1 MRYRRL
7 LCAALLALV
16 VADACAD
23 VCVWRDPDKTMTRLF
38 PEAHD
43 YRTVDVKISPEQL
56 ARIEKRLGR
65 ALTQDEST
73 DWTYY
78 VLVASDGKP
87 IGIVSADSEKG
98 EYGAIEIV
106 MGLDPEGRA
115 RGVYIQRSR
124 ERKAS
129 DLAAPAFLN
138 QFSGKRAS
146 DPLELGGAVKAV
158 DGAEVASL
166 EIAYGVH
173 KMLVLR
179 DELAMGD
186 KK

>member
-7 LCAALLALV
+7 PCAALLALV

-43 YRTVDVKISPEQL
+43 YRTVDVKISPEQR

-65 ALTQDEST
+65 ALTSDEST

-78 VLVASDGKP
+78 VLIAGDGKP

-106 MGLDPEGRA
+106 VGFDPDGRT

-129 DLAAPAFLN
+129 DLAAPAFLS
-138 QFSGKRAS
+138 QFSGKPAS
-146 DPLELGGAVKAV
+146 DSLDVGGTIKPV
-158 DGAEVASL
+158 DGAEVASR

-173 KMLVLR
+173 KMLVFR
-179 DELAMGD
+179 VELVKGD
-186 KK
+186 K